1 MQKLGNTPP
10 TSTKTISLIQACLRS
25 RWQPDALQEAER
37 IASLPDFDW
46 PEFLGF
52 ALENDL
58 APLIYYLVYGQAWL
72 PTWASQRLHKLYL
85 DSATKNAILFQ
96 ELEQILRAFGK
107 LGQKLII
114 LKGSALGTQI
124 YPNLALRPMVDLDL
138 LVDRS
143 KTTPAISI
151 LQQLGFQIARVEE
164 QQGFT
169 INYENEIVL
178 RKYRAID
185 IVVEVHWSLFNSPY
199 YQYKLSQEWLWES
212 AKTIDLNG
220 ATALMLKPEIQVLHL
235 CGHLSYHHAG
245 EGWLWRHD
253 LAEMVMHYREG
264 LDWDQI
270 IEYAGRFELLITL
283 QTNITSLQAI
293 YGSIVPDEVFKKLTA
308 YDPTKAEKRLF
319 SQLNVV
325 KKKSGQTFLED
336 ISSLPNLQSK
346 LDFALHNIF
355 PSPRYMKARYQ
366 FKASLLLPYFYAYR
380 WFLGIKSLF

>member
-1 MQKLGNTPP
+1 MQNLENPVLISTP
-10 TSTKTISLIQACLRS
+10 TLDLIQACLRS
-25 RWQPDALQEAER
+25 RWQPEALLEAEQ
-37 IASLPDFDW
+37 IASLPDFNW
-46 PEFLGF
+46 SEFLTF
-52 ALENDL
+52 TLENDL
-58 APLIYYLVYGQAWL
+58 APLIYYLVYDQAWL
-72 PTWASQRLHKLYL
+72 PPQVSERLHKLYL
-85 DSATKNAILFQ
+85 DSATKNALLFQ

-107 LGQKLII
+107 LGQKLIL

-151 LQQLGFQIARVEE
+151 LQQQGFQIARVEE
-164 QQGFT
+164 QPGFT

-178 RKYRAID
+178 RKFRAIE

-212 AKTIDLNG
+212 AQTIEVNG
-220 ATALMLKPEIQVLHL
+220 VPALMLKPEIQVLHL

-253 LAEMVMHYREG
+253 LAEMIMHYREA

-270 IEYAGRFELLITL
+270 IEYANQFDLLITL
-283 QTNITSLQAI
+283 QTNLASLQVV
-293 YGSIVPDEVFKKLTA
+293 YGAIVPDKVMMKLAA

-319 SQLNVV
+319 SQLNIV
-325 KKKSGQTFLED
+325 KKKSGKTFLED
-336 ISSLPNLQSK
+336 FSSLPDWKSK
-346 LDFALHNIF
+346 LDFALHNLF
-355 PSPRYMKARYQ
+355 PSPNYMKVRYQ
-366 FKASLLLPYFYAYR
+366 FNASLLLPYFYAYR
-380 WFLGIKSLF
+380 WYLGIKSLF